1 MNHIAKIQ
9 NALAEHEIDAM
20 LLTGAIN
27 RRWATGFSAS
37 AGALVITAGECVFI
51 TDSRYIENAKATI
64 KGAKVVQIDI
74 GQSYT
79 DLIGKTLERNNV
91 KTLGFEEDVM
101 TQGVYTSYAK
111 KLGVTLKPA
120 QDLIDTLRLSKSAEE
135 RDYIKKSQEI
145 TDKTFTQIL
154 SIITPDMTEREL
166 AAEIIYRLLKNG
178 GEKTSFDPIVLSGSR
193 SSSPHGSPGE
203 HKLEGFVILDFGTV
217 YKGYC
222 SDMTRTIAI
231 GQVTDEM
238 KRVYETVLEAQLA
251 GIKVARAGVIGKE
264 IDQAA
269 RDVIGQAGYGDYF
282 GHGFG
287 HSIGLEIHETPNSL
301 RANPI
306 EERAFPKGSV
316 ISAEPGIYL
325 PGKFGV
331 RIEDLLYLTETGNEN
346 LTSSTKDLIIL

>member
-1 MNHIAKIQ
+1 MNQIAKIQ
-9 NALAEHEIDAM
+9 NALAEYELDAM
-20 LLTGAIN
+20 LLVGAIS
-27 RRWATGFSAS
+27 RRWATGFSSS
-37 AGALVITAGECVFI
+37 AGALVITPGECVFI

-74 GQSYT
+74 GQSYA
-79 DLIGKTLERNNV
+79 DLIGKTIERNSI

-101 TQGVYTSYAK
+101 TQGTYANYAK
-111 KLGVTLKPA
+111 KLSVTLKPA
-120 QDLIDTLRLSKSAEE
+120 QALLDTLRQSKSEEE
-135 RDYIKKSQEI
+135 RDHIKKSQEI

-166 AAEIIYRLLKNG
+166 AAEIVYRLLKNG
-178 GEKTSFDPIVLSGSR
+178 GERISFDPIVLSGSR
-193 SSSPHGSPGE
+193 SSSPHGAPGD
-203 HKLEGFVILDFGTV
+203 HKLEGFVILDFGTT
-217 YKGYC
+217 YQGYC
-222 SDMTRTIAI
+222 SDMTRTIAV

-251 GIKVARAGVIGKE
+251 GIAVARAGAIGKA
-264 IDQAA
+264 IDGAA

-287 HSIGLEIHETPNSL
+287 HSIGLEVHETPNSL

-306 EERAFPKGSV
+306 EERAFTKGAV

>member
-1 MNHIAKIQ
+1 MNQIAKIQ
-9 NALAEHEIDAM
+9 NVLAEYEIDAM

-27 RRWATGFSAS
+27 RRWATGFASS
-37 AGALVITAGECVFI
+37 AGALVITSSESVFI
-51 TDSRYIENAKATI
+51 TDSRYIESAKATI
-64 KGAKVVQIDI
+64 KDAKVVQIDI

-79 DLIGKTLERNNV
+79 DLIGKTLEQNDI
-91 KTLGFEEDVM
+91 KILGFEEDVM
-101 TQGVYTSYAK
+101 TQGTYTSYEK
-111 KLGVTLKPA
+111 KLGAKLKPA
-120 QDLIDTLRLSKSAEE
+120 QALLDTLRQSKSEEE

-166 AAEIIYRLLKNG
+166 MAEIVYRLLKNG
-178 GEKTSFDPIVLSGSR
+178 GERTSFDPIVLSGSR
-193 SSSPHGSPGE
+193 SSSPHGAPGD
-203 HKLEGFVILDFGTV
+203 HKLEGFVTLDFGTV

-222 SDMTRTIAI
+222 SDMTRSIVV
-231 GQVTDEM
+231 GQATDEM
-238 KRVYETVLEAQLA
+238 KRVYQTVLEAQLA
-251 GIKVARAGVIGKE
+251 GIAVARAGVIGKE
-264 IDQAA
+264 IDGAA
-269 RDVIGQAGYGDYF
+269 RAVIAQAGYGDCF

-287 HSIGLEIHETPNSL
+287 HSIGLEIHETPNAL

-346 LTSSTKDLIIL
+346 LTSSTKELIIL

>member
-1 MNHIAKIQ
+1 MNQNAKIQ
-9 NALAEHEIDAM
+9 NALPEYEIDAM

-27 RRWATGFSAS
+27 RRWATGFSSS
-37 AGALVITAGECVFI
+37 AGALVITPAESVFI

-64 KGAKVVQIDI
+64 KNAEVVQIDI

-79 DLIGKTLERNNV
+79 DLINETLEKNKI

-101 TQGVYTSYAK
+101 TQNTYTSYAK
-111 KLGVTLKPA
+111 KLSTTLKPA
-120 QDLIDTLRLSKSAEE
+120 QALLDTLRQSKSEEE

-166 AAEIIYRLLKNG
+166 AAEIVYRLLKNG
-178 GEKTSFDPIVLSGSR
+178 GERTSFDPIVLSGTR
-193 SSSPHGSPGE
+193 SSSPHGAPGD
-203 HKLEGFVILDFGTV
+203 HKLEGFVTLDFGTV

-222 SDMTRTIAI
+222 SDMTRSIVV
-231 GQVTDEM
+231 GQATDEM

-251 GIKVARAGVIGKE
+251 GIAVSRAGVIGKE
-264 IDQAA
+264 IDGAA
-269 RDVIGQAGYGDYF
+269 RNVIEQAGYGDYF

-287 HSIGLEIHETPNSL
+287 HSIGLEVHETPNAL
-301 RANPI
+301 RANQI

-346 LTSSTKDLIIL
+346 LTTSTKDLIIL